1 MKCMA
6 DQTPRRL
13 GQVTKGSSS
22 KGKDGLLAKDTAK
35 QWVTGIFAFLVLCI
49 FPLVYHDYYFDMIE
63 TKYKTFCVCVG
74 ILAVGV
80 FLVIPVLW
88 YQWYSKL
95 TNERKAEEKKR
106 FTPAAIWKSL
116 SIPDKAILAF
126 WLVELISTLTS
137 AYPFE
142 SFWGNEGRFSG
153 LFLNTLYVFA
163 YFAISR
169 LMTFK
174 HWYLD
179 AFLGFSML
187 VCLLGITDYFKMDM
201 LHFRD
206 RMSEEQLQMFVSTLG
221 NINTYTAFV
230 AMVSA
235 VASVL
240 FADAREMGRKIF
252 YFVCMIIS
260 FFALIMGLSDNAYL
274 ALAAL
279 FGFLPLYLFKKRS
292 GIRSYLMIVFSFLS
306 VVQCIGWINA
316 AFGDRVFGMDS
327 VFNVLIHFKGLLP
340 LLLLGWAGI
349 AVWYYLDKKGKIGK
363 EDTVGM
369 LPRYLWIGVLVLA
382 AAVVFVVLYDCNV
395 AGNQEKYGQFA
406 NYLIFNDDWGT
417 HRGYIWRIALEN
429 FNEFSI
435 WHKIVGHGPDTFGI
449 VTYMNNY
456 EDMLMRYG
464 EIFDNAHNEYLNF
477 LITTG
482 VAGLVSYVT
491 FLVSLIIRGFK
502 RISKNPAV
510 AAMLF
515 AVICYSA
522 QAFVNLNLPIATP
535 IMWMFLMMTMAAVRP
550 QEQGE

>member
-1 MKCMA
+1 MA

-13 GQVTKGSSS
+13 GQVTKGSSA

-74 ILAVGV
+74 ILAVGG

-106 FTPAAIWKSL
+106 FTLAAIWKSL

-187 VCLLGITDYFKMDM
+187 VCLLGITDYFKMDL

-252 YFVCMIIS
+252 YFVCMIIA
-260 FFALIMGLSDNAYL
+260 FFALIM
-274 ALAAL
+274 
-279 FGFLPLYLFKKRS
+279 
-292 GIRSYLMIVFSFLS
+292 
-306 VVQCIGWINA
+306 
-316 AFGDRVFGMDS
+316 
-327 VFNVLIHFKGLLP
+327 
-340 LLLLGWAGI
+340 
-349 AVWYYLDKKGKIGK
+349 
-363 EDTVGM
+363 
-369 LPRYLWIGVLVLA
+369 
-382 AAVVFVVLYDCNV
+382 
-395 AGNQEKYGQFA
+395 
-406 NYLIFNDDWGT
+406 
-417 HRGYIWRIALEN
+417 
-429 FNEFSI
+429 
-435 WHKIVGHGPDTFGI
+435 
-449 VTYMNNY
+449 
-456 EDMLMRYG
+456 
-464 EIFDNAHNEYLNF
+464 
-477 LITTG
+477 
-482 VAGLVSYVT
+482 
-491 FLVSLIIRGFK
+491 
-502 RISKNPAV
+502 
-510 AAMLF
+510 
-515 AVICYSA
+515 
-522 QAFVNLNLPIATP
+522 
-535 IMWMFLMMTMAAVRP
+535 
-550 QEQGE
+550 